1 LHRSWHLEK
10 VKHELIHIVQ
20 AISQHRQAYIAI
32 QATSWA
38 TVFGPPSVLKQ
49 LVDSSRALR
58 KSEVMMQPA
67 AFGAIHAAHLTL
79 PNLEYM
85 IGQNPILEKKIKTNY
100 RLMSGSKYRPMP
112 CSNLRK
118 LLQEILEEIFQHGT
132 NPERLFE
139 AGISL
144 LGRDQ
149 EISLFALGYTP
160 YLVNL
165 KRTLQR
171 KRFKVAV
178 RANSSAQV
186 NFDSYGRSE
195 SVAIIGMSGRFPGS
209 DSIEE
214 LWTSIMERKEFHKK
228 VTKYMDR
235 QYSSV
240 WMVDMH

>member
-1 LHRSWHLEK
+1 
-10 VKHELIHIVQ
+10 VQ
-20 AISQHRQAYIAI
+20 AIPQHRQAYIAI

-49 LVDSSRALR
+49 LVDSSRALK

-67 AFGAIHAAHLTL
+67 AFGAIHAPHLTL

-85 IGQNPILEKKIKTNY
+85 IGESRILEKKIKTNY
-100 RLMSGSKYRPMP
+100 RLMSGSKYRPML
-112 CSNLRK
+112 CSNLRN
-118 LLQEILEEIFQHGT
+118 LLHEALEEIFQHGT
-132 NPERLFE
+132 NPERFFE

-144 LGRDQ
+144 LDRDQ
-149 EISLFALGYTP
+149 EISLFALGYTS

-178 RANSSAQV
+178 RSNSSTQENV
-186 NFDSYGRSE
+186 NSHDGSE

-209 DSIEE
+209 DSVEE
-214 LWTSIMERKEFHKK
+214 LWTSIMERREFHKK
-228 VTKYMDR
+228 VRDTQIGNNFLLR
-235 QYSSV
+235 C
-240 WMVDMH
+240 WT

>member
-1 LHRSWHLEK
+1 
-10 VKHELIHIVQ
+10 VQ
-20 AISQHRQAYIAI
+20 AIPQHRQAYIAI

-58 KSEVMMQPA
+58 KSEVMTQPA

-85 IGQNPILEKKIKTNY
+85 IGESPILEKRIKINY
-100 RLMSGSKYRPMP
+100 RLISGSKYRPML
-112 CSNLRK
+112 CSNLRN

-144 LGRDQ
+144 LDRDQ
-149 EISLFALGYTP
+149 EASLFALGYTP

-165 KRTLQR
+165 KRTLRR

-178 RANSSAQV
+178 RSNNSAQE
-186 NFDSYGRSE
+186 NFNSYDGSG

-209 DSIEE
+209 NSIEE
-214 LWTSIMERKEFHKK
+214 LWASIMERKEFHQK
-228 VTKYMDR
+228 VKDT
-235 QYSSV
+235 
-240 WMVDMH
+240 